1 MGLGSTPIRSRKPKT
16 GRSRLITTVGLVS
29 ALVVGGTLTA
39 AGGGPASAGGSDLQ
53 PGRAMVGAADP
64 DVISDWNATAVAT
77 LVTDE
82 ARSPAEAYVYF
93 AFTHAAMYNAVVG
106 ITREYEL
113 YRWHRNGPKW
123 ASPEAAAA
131 SAAFHLLRNYFFSLA
146 AQTHLR
152 DAYAASLDGV
162 PDGAAQRAGIR
173 YGRRAAHRIINLRLD
188 DGRYAPLQFTM
199 APGPGVWRPT
209 ADPPV
214 PFSTPWLSEM
224 TPLVIEDPEQFRPG
238 PPPALDSA
246 KYARQFNEVKD
257 LGSSTST
264 MRTPRQTQ
272 TALFFSDIGVVGLQ
286 GALRDLVSRRGFDIS
301 ESARL
306 FAVSEVAA
314 ADGFV
319 SCWDAKFH
327 YGFWRPVTAIH
338 LADDDGNPAT
348 EPDADWTSFI
358 PSPPYPDYTSGLNTA
373 VGSIS
378 RAVAHVL
385 GTNHINLRITST
397 AAAETRLYQYAGSLN
412 RAAINARIWSG
423 LHFRSADL
431 IGNHRAQRVASYV
444 FRHAFQPTH

>member
-1 MGLGSTPIRSRKPKT
+1 MRKLE
-16 GRSRLITTVGLVS
+16 RFRLISSIGLT
-29 ALVVGGTLTA
+29 ALLVVGGTLIGV
-39 AGGGPASAGGSDLQ
+39 GGGPASAGDPAKQ
-53 PGRAMVGAADP
+53 PGQAGVGAADP
-64 DVISDWNATAVAT
+64 AVISDWNATAVAT
-77 LVTDE
+77 IVTDE

-113 YRWHRNGPKW
+113 YRWHRHGRAW

-131 SAAFHLLRNYFFSLA
+131 SAAFHVLKHYFSSTA
-146 AQTHLR
+146 AQTRLY

-162 PDGAAQRAGIR
+162 PDGAAQSAGVR

-188 DGRYAPLQFTM
+188 DGRYAPLEFPM
-199 APGPGVWRPT
+199 PPGPGVWRPT

-214 PFSTPWLSEM
+214 AFSTPWLSKM
-224 TPLVIEDPEQFRPG
+224 TPLVMESPKQFRPG
-238 PPPALDSA
+238 QPPALDSA

-257 LGSSTST
+257 LGAATGSV
-264 MRTPRQTQ
+264 RQPWQTR
-272 TALFFSDIGVVGLQ
+272 TALFFSDIGVGGLQ

-301 ESARL
+301 KSAQL
-306 FAVSEVAA
+306 FAVAEVAA
-314 ADGFV
+314 ADGLV

-327 YGFWRPVTAIH
+327 YGLWRPVTAIQ
-338 LADDDGNPAT
+338 LAEDDGNPAT
-348 EPDADWTSFI
+348 EPDPDWTSLI

-385 GTNHINLRITST
+385 DTNRINLRITST
-397 AAAETRLYQYAGSLN
+397 AAAETRHYRYAGALN

-423 LHFRSADL
+423 LHFRSADVV
-431 IGNHRAQRVASYV
+431 GNHRAQRIASYV
-444 FRHAFQPTH
+444 FRHAFQPTN